1 MSTGKNSPAT
11 KEEKIT
17 VSAAEM
23 HGSFQSK
30 LTATASP
37 FIQRESQQSNMQS
50 LGDSDLK
57 RMVETA
63 VRNRD
68 VALLAAHCKMLSG
81 RPGLASLQKNIQVHL
96 ERLQAED
103 LGIPLSSDIRGR
115 AAKDEE
121 PPRQLSNSLEGF
133 PNCFLSSSVN
143 LPASGIGQ
151 TDTPHSVA
159 LTLVPEVLEYLNAKN
174 NDKSRLQ
181 DILQKSG
188 CRM

>member
-1 MSTGKNSPAT
+1 MYPPVPLFP
-11 KEEKIT
+11 I
-17 VSAAEM
+17 
-23 HGSFQSK
+23 HQ
-30 LTATASP
+30 
-37 FIQRESQQSNMQS
+37 
-50 LGDSDLK
+50 
-57 RMVETA
+57 
-63 VRNRD
+63 
-68 VALLAAHCKMLSG
+68 MLSG

-151 TDTPHSVA
+151 TDTPVSLHPSVFFPIFPLHPPLPVTYLFLSRIAHVIPSVA
-159 LTLVPEVLEYLNAKN
+159 LCRAHAGARGARVFKCQEQRQVTPPGHPAEVWVSHVGREGGEEGK
-174 NDKSRLQ
+174 KGSREGEDGSFEPSIGHFL
-181 DILQKSG
+181 
-188 CRM
+188 